1 MSAQHPVLVS
11 AVVTAG
17 RTGLDR
23 MRIWGEN
30 ENPNEG
36 ESVDRLLDPILP
48 LCQCQRKKISPQKS
62 EQRTFKVPAVILPWK
77 VTARS

>member
-23 MRIWGEN
+23 MRIWSEN

-48 LCQCQRKKISPQKS
+48 
-62 EQRTFKVPAVILPWK
+62 VPA
-77 VTARS
+77 